1 MYQRILV
8 PLDGSKLAEQAIPYA
23 AELCKGATEVT
34 LFQVVHLPLP
44 LVAPDASMAVPMPD
58 PKQLL
63 QDALDY
69 LNGIA
74 EKLREEGVRVV
85 TDAVERD
92 AVAEALVEYAQEHDI
107 DLIVMTTHGR
117 SGLSRLIFG
126 SVAESVVRHAPCPV
140 LLVRAELVEEHV
152 EKSGS

>member
-23 AELCKGATEVT
+23 TELCKGSMEVT

-44 LVAPDASMAVPMPD
+44 LAAPDATMTVPLPD
-58 PKQLL
+58 PMELL
-63 QDALDY
+63 QEALDY

-74 EKLREEGVRVV
+74 ERLREEGVRVTV
-85 TDAVERD
+85 DAVERD
-92 AVAEALVEYAQEHDI
+92 VVADAIVEYAREHDI
-107 DLIVMTTHGR
+107 DLIAMTTHGR

-140 LLVRAELVEEHV
+140 LLVRARETD
-152 EKSGS
+152 

>member
-1 MYQRILV
+1 MYQHILV

-23 AELCKGATEVT
+23 TELCKGSTEVT
-34 LFQVVHLPLP
+34 LFQVVHFPLP
-44 LVAPDASMAVPMPD
+44 LAAPDAAIATPLPD
-58 PKQLL
+58 SKELL
-63 QDALDY
+63 QEAIDY
-69 LNGIA
+69 LEGIA
-74 EKLREEGVRVV
+74 EKLRQEGVRVK

-92 AVAEALVEYAQEHDI
+92 MVAEAIVEYAENNDI

-140 LLVRAELVEEHV
+140 LLVRATEGEETAG
-152 EKSGS
+152 EA